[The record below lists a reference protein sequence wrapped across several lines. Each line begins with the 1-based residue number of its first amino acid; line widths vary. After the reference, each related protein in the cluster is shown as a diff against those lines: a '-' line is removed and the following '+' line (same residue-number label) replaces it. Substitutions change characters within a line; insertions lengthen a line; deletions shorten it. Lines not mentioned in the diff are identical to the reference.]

1 MADANIPPRPQPDD
15 WSTAFAALPLEP
27 APRDAW
33 ARLARA
39 LPPERGA
46 ARATPGMPARR
57 PVRRRIAL
65 AAVASVALALPVTW
79 WLGTSTQAPLPTAA
93 AVDVTSSRST
103 PPTRH
108 RDATPA
114 APADHAAKPPVAI
127 AARGPTDTPAR
138 RATLAPAVRAVTPPR
153 TRGPANAALAAG
165 ASSVDTSATSVTPAA
180 LPTDARGGGAIAPR
194 VDTGEAGI
202 TASSRLADLRRES
215 ARLEALVAQ
224 ARDERMAS
232 APVAVMSA
240 SLDDRIRLIDA
251 ALMQSGIDEMQ
262 RASLWSE
269 RVGALQELA
278 SLEGTQRWMAAHGAS
293 MDAVARVD

>member
-1 MADANIPPRPQPDD
+1 MADANTPPRPQPDD
-15 WSTAFAALPLEP
+15 WSMAFAALPLEP

-46 ARATPGMPARR
+46 ACATPGMPARR

-65 AAVASVALALPVTW
+65 AAVASVALALPVAW
-79 WLGTSTQAPLPTAA
+79 WLGTSTQAPTAA
-93 AVDVTSSRST
+93 AVDVASPRST
-103 PPTRH
+103 PPTSH
-108 RDATPA
+108 RDATPT

-127 AARGPTDTPAR
+127 AARGPTDMPAR
-138 RATLAPAVRAVTPPR
+138 RATLAYSAHVDTPPR
-153 TRGPANAALAAG
+153 TRGPAGAVLAARV
-165 ASSVDTSATSVTPAA
+165 SSVDASAASVTPAA
-180 LPTDARGGGAIAPR
+180 LPTDVQGGVIAPR
-194 VDTGEAGI
+194 VDTGEAGVAA
-202 TASSRLADLRRES
+202 TSRLADLRRES

-224 ARDERMAS
+224 ARDEHMAS